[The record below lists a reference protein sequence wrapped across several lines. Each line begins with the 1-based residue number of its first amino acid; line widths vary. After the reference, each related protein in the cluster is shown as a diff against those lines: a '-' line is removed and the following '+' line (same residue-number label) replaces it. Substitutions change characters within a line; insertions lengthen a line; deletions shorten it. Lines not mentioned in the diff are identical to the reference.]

1 MIKTFRDKIVTF
13 KEGLKVTTEKTYT
26 TVVKAKKY

>member
-1 MIKTFRDKIVTF
+1 MIKMVRDKIVTS
-13 KEGLKVTTEKTYT
+13 KAGSKVTTEKTYT